1 MVSLSCFGGRMGLPR
16 RADRK
21 PRSVALLPCLP
32 VLAAAVA
39 TLLLAGCVSPWD
51 PGRARTPTKDATP
64 FDVVLMETYAD
75 LAAENFDQGDQRD
88 ADFFLGRAATAA
100 QGGKVTPLD
109 PARFHLRPS
118 ARTEA
123 DDFHDR
129 LTSVLGRDGRTRAPE
144 ETAKAQAFLDCFVD
158 AREEDPDDVSARDC
172 LRRLTGALEAAE
184 AEVSKRRLLVVVL
197 PEADGKVGAVR
208 VNYGTGAS
216 QLLDDAHAAV
226 QVDDAG
232 DKEDVAITAN
242 DVSDI
247 FKDTLAA
254 RPKIPSHFTLY
265 FTAGTDELT
274 PDSRAQIDDIYAE
287 VQSREAFE
295 VEVIGHTDA
304 QGPTSVNSRL
314 SLERAEAIR
323 EMLVSRGVSP
333 DDIVA
338 TGRGELEPA
347 VADAGSAEP
356 LNRRVEI
363 TVR

>member
-1 MVSLSCFGGRMGLPR
+1 MLSLKCSTNRMGLPR
-16 RADRK
+16 QAVRTQGAVGLR
-21 PRSVALLPCLP
+21 PYFP
-32 VLAAAVA
+32 VLAATVA
-39 TLLLAGCVSPWD
+39 ILLLVGCISPWD

-64 FDVVLMETYAD
+64 FDVALMETYAD

-100 QGGKVTPLD
+100 QGGEVDPLD
-109 PARFHLRPS
+109 PALFSLQPS
-118 ARTEA
+118 ARAEA
-123 DDFHDR
+123 DDYHTR
-129 LTSVLGRDGRTRAPE
+129 LNSVLGRDGRTRAPE
-144 ETAKAQAFLDCFVD
+144 NTARAQAFLDCLVD
-158 AREEDPDDVSARDC
+158 AREEAPEDLSARDC
-172 LRRLTGALEAAE
+172 LARLTNALEAAE
-184 AEVSKRRLLVVVL
+184 AEVAKRRLLVVVL

-208 VNYGTGAS
+208 VNFGTGSS

-232 DKEDVAITAN
+232 DKEDVAITAD

-254 RPKIPSHFTLY
+254 RPKVPSHFTLY

-274 PDSRAQIDDIYAE
+274 PESQAQIDDVYAE
-287 VQSREAFE
+287 VQTREAFE

-333 DDIVA
+333 GDIIA

-347 VADAGSAEP
+347 VVDASSAEP